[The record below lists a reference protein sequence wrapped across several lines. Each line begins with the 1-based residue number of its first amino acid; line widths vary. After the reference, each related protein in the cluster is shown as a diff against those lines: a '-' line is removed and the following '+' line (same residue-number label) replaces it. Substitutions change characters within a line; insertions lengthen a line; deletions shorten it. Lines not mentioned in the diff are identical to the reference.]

1 MAKKTPEEKAKA
13 KAERAARK
21 AAKQRARD
29 VKAGRETVEV
39 VVEEEDDAATKAD
52 DHVEDVTDH
61 IAVTGVLSSRA
72 DSRDAHITGFSV
84 ILFGRELIMD
94 TELKINY
101 GRRYGLIGSN
111 GSGKSTLL
119 KVIANRMIP
128 IPEPID
134 MKLLTHEAPPSQQT
148 AMEAVMAVVLDEA
161 LALEAKMEALMEEDP
176 SNPEVEFICQRL
188 DLLDTATVEKRTGEL
203 LFGLGFTE
211 EMMHKKT
218 CDMSGGWRM
227 RVALSQVL
235 LVQPTLL
242 LLDEPTNHLDLG
254 ACVWLEDYLSTYP
267 NTLIVVSHSQDFLN
281 SVCTNIMELDM
292 DSKLVVWGGNY
303 DVMTVTKR
311 EKRVNDTKK
320 YNKEQDDIGR
330 LTHFIRTCGTY
341 SNLVKQAQSKQKIID
356 KMIEA
361 GLTPK
366 PKDPPRY
373 KFKWPSCPQLPPP
386 VLAFDDVS
394 FSYSGKKA
402 DYLYTHLDLGIDMD
416 SRIALVGPNGAG
428 KSTLLKVSV
437 LLFTVTFHAN
447 HAHNLTRSP

>member
-1 MAKKTPEEKAKA
+1 MVKKTAEEKAKA
-13 KAERAARK
+13 KAERQARK

-29 VKAGRETVEV
+29 LKAGRETVEE
-39 VVEEEDDAATKAD
+39 VVEEADDAATKAE

-134 MKLLTHEAPPSQQT
+134 MKLLTHEAAPSQQT

-292 DSKLVVWGGNY
+292 DSKVSASRLT
-303 DVMTVTKR
+303 TVTKI
-311 EKRVNDTKK
+311 T
-320 YNKEQDDIGR
+320 
-330 LTHFIRTCGTY
+330 
-341 SNLVKQAQSKQKIID
+341 
-356 KMIEA
+356 
-361 GLTPK
+361 
-366 PKDPPRY
+366 
-373 KFKWPSCPQLPPP
+373 
-386 VLAFDDVS
+386 
-394 FSYSGKKA
+394 
-402 DYLYTHLDLGIDMD
+402 
-416 SRIALVGPNGAG
+416 
-428 KSTLLKVSV
+428 
-437 LLFTVTFHAN
+437 TFHARIL
-447 HAHNLTRSP
+447 LTQYNICIFDLLPPLTYLFISPVTRFSQARRVGRQLRHDGEHEEREARQRHEEVQQGAG